1 MEEEI
6 LVLKNLSKHFGNNV
20 VLKNI
25 NLTVNKGDIYGV
37 LGLSGAGKSTLVR
50 CINGLEKFD
59 SGEILYNGVPVV
71 FDRFYKRQVA
81 MIFQGFNLLQQRTV
95 LKNVELAGQ
104 LIGMSEYKK
113 RERKLISNEKK
124 LEYKK
129 KKLLNKVKQLASKK
143 KKSNEKRIL
152 SLEKKIQLVKNKK
165 ILIQNEIKLYSNK
178 NGSSSKI
185 SKRAIELLKRVG
197 LEEKL
202 NCYPSQLSGGQ
213 QQRVAIARALMT
225 NPNVLLCDEATSA
238 LDPDTTQSILE
249 LLKELNKELNL
260 TIIIISHQM
269 SVIEAVCNK
278 VAIIDKAEIVENG
291 KLYDVFLSP
300 KTDIA
305 KKLVYSG
312 HVNTKLDEHKLIKI
326 IFNGEVDTPIIAN
339 IIQDCSILVSIVY
352 ADSKTIDGKIYG
364 QIIIKLP
371 YYEKD
376 ILKLKT
382 YLELK
387 QYQFEEVLDNE
398 IIRKN

>member
-6 LVLKNLSKHFGNNV
+6 LVLKNLSKHFGNNL

-104 LIGMSEYKK
+104 LIGMSDYK
-113 RERKLISNEKK
+113 I
-124 LEYKK
+124 
-129 KKLLNKVKQLASKK
+129 
-143 KKSNEKRIL
+143 
-152 SLEKKIQLVKNKK
+152 
-165 ILIQNEIKLYSNK
+165 
-178 NGSSSKI
+178 
-185 SKRAIELLKRVG
+185 RAIELLKRVG

-269 SVIEAVCNK
+269 SVIEAICNK

>member
-104 LIGMSEYKK
+104 LIGMSDYKK

-152 SLEKKIQLVKNKK
+152 SLEKKIQIIEKKKQLVKNKK
-165 ILIQNEIKLYSNK
+165 ILI
-178 NGSSSKI
+178 
-185 SKRAIELLKRVG
+185 
-197 LEEKL
+197 
-202 NCYPSQLSGGQ
+202 
-213 QQRVAIARALMT
+213 
-225 NPNVLLCDEATSA
+225 
-238 LDPDTTQSILE
+238 
-249 LLKELNKELNL
+249 
-260 TIIIISHQM
+260 
-269 SVIEAVCNK
+269 
-278 VAIIDKAEIVENG
+278 
-291 KLYDVFLSP
+291 
-300 KTDIA
+300 
-305 KKLVYSG
+305 LV
-312 HVNTKLDEHKLIKI
+312 K
-326 IFNGEVDTPIIAN
+326 
-339 IIQDCSILVSIVY
+339 
-352 ADSKTIDGKIYG
+352 
-364 QIIIKLP
+364 
-371 YYEKD
+371 
-376 ILKLKT
+376 
-382 YLELK
+382 
-387 QYQFEEVLDNE
+387 
-398 IIRKN
+398 